1 MQTVCL
7 VGKPNVGKSSIFNRL
22 IKENKSIIMDT
33 PGVTRDRIYGRVNHN
48 DKSFYLIDTG
58 GISLGE
64 DDFAK
69 DILVQAT
76 LAIDEADLVLFVVD
90 GNDDPD
96 ASDKKVAE
104 ILHKSSKKVIV
115 VVNKI
120 DNDKKKENLY
130 NYYELGFSDLVA
142 VSASHNIGFD
152 GLLNTITSDLPEEV
166 KEEDT
171 SLKFCIIGRPNVGKS
186 SLINEKVDAIVIDDA
201 RLDILKEE
209 NNEEYNLLKKIGSY
223 SIDVKSEKI
232 GKEVDVTNSSF
243 NIYVSGI
250 DTYGSINKVSRSDV
264 NILITVNPVTKEILL
279 TNIPRDYYVKLHKNG
294 EYDKLTHAGIYGIDE
309 SINTLED
316 LFDTKINYYV
326 KVNFTSLVDIVDAL
340 DGITVN
346 SPYSFVSQDGYSYKK
361 GDNILD
367 GKKALSFARERKS
380 FKEGDRTRGE
390 NQQRVLTALINK
402 AMSPKIITNY
412 TNLLT
417 SLKGKFV
424 TNISDEDITKLIKMQ
439 LKNNSSW
446 TIKSISVNGTDAMD
460 YVYSYNKTKLYVMKP
475 DYETVNNA
483 KEQIKKVQ
491 DKKG

>member
-166 KEEDT
+166 KEKDT

-186 SLINEKVDAIVIDDA
+186 SLINAILNEERAIVSDVAGTTRDAVDTKFKYNHEDITVIDTAGMRKKGKIYESVEKYSLIRSLKAIDRSDVCVLVIDA
-201 RLDILKEE
+201 STGIIEHDKHIASYALDAGKGIVICVNKWDTINNPDSDIRKWKEDIKNEFQFIPYAHTVFLSAKTKKRLSGLMPEVINAYNNNRKEVKTSLLNNIIMEAVSMHEPPSYKGKRLKIYFVSQTGTCPPKFTFSVNNKGLVHFSYERYLE
-209 NNEEYNLLKKIGSY
+209 NQIRNN
-223 SIDVKSEKI
+223 IDFDGTPIMLQFKNKSEK
-232 GKEVDVTNSSF
+232 
-243 NIYVSGI
+243 
-250 DTYGSINKVSRSDV
+250 
-264 NILITVNPVTKEILL
+264 
-279 TNIPRDYYVKLHKNG
+279 
-294 EYDKLTHAGIYGIDE
+294 
-309 SINTLED
+309 
-316 LFDTKINYYV
+316 
-326 KVNFTSLVDIVDAL
+326 
-340 DGITVN
+340 
-346 SPYSFVSQDGYSYKK
+346 
-361 GDNILD
+361 
-367 GKKALSFARERKS
+367 
-380 FKEGDRTRGE
+380 
-390 NQQRVLTALINK
+390 
-402 AMSPKIITNY
+402 
-412 TNLLT
+412 
-417 SLKGKFV
+417 
-424 TNISDEDITKLIKMQ
+424 
-439 LKNNSSW
+439 
-446 TIKSISVNGTDAMD
+446 
-460 YVYSYNKTKLYVMKP
+460 
-475 DYETVNNA
+475 
-483 KEQIKKVQ
+483 
-491 DKKG
+491 